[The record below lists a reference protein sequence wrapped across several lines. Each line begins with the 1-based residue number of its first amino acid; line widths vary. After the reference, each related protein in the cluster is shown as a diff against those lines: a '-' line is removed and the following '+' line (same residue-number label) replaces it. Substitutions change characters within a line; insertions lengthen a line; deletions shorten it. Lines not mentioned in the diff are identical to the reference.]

1 MASNTERAD
10 IIYSPVDGKNE
21 GKCKSA
27 ILKLTQLYPRNFSAT
42 GWSTSLASF
51 AALYYGFHGVWI

>member
-10 IIYSPVDGKNE
+10 IIYSPVDDKSQNE

-27 ILKLTQLYPRNFSAT
+27 ILKLTQLYPKKF
-42 GWSTSLASF
+42 
-51 AALYYGFHGVWI
+51 